1 MSGRVSPAGKLALL
15 AKPSE
20 REGKMAW
27 YWWLIIGWVVSGFVA
42 LAMEFRDK
50 PAMRE
55 NVGWAEVWPVFS
67 GPLWL
72 MIKLLEW
79 FRQREPS

>member
-1 MSGRVSPAGKLALL
+1 VRALTMRVSRRLSPCTSIRKTGN
-15 AKPSE
+15 
-20 REGKMAW
+20 MQW
-27 YWWLIIGWVVSGFVA
+27 YWWLFIGWGLTGLVA

-55 NVGWAEVWPVFS
+55 NVGWAEVWPVVL

-72 MIKLLEW
+72 MIKLCEW
-79 FRQREPS
+79 LLGPGY